1 MQGENKA
8 YRFQILHL
16 YQSFSN
22 DTVAVKGLII
32 ISFSNTLEKAA
43 VYGFYF
49 TQVDTIFTIHTSL
62 IISNLKAIVFE
73 INKVQMQDS
82 IGLGGDMANFLLIK
96 RSAPVH
102 SEIQL
107 YAIYTDIMLE

>member
-1 MQGENKA
+1 M
-8 YRFQILHL
+8 
-16 YQSFSN
+16 
-22 DTVAVKGLII
+22 TVAVTLKGLII

-73 INKVQMQDS
+73 INKVQTQDS
-82 IGLGGDMANFLLIK
+82 MVWVGI
-96 RSAPVH
+96 
-102 SEIQL
+102 
-107 YAIYTDIMLE
+107 